1 MVHFGNQLKFHQVPE
16 WAGNYLD
23 YDGLKNIIKE
33 IINYRIATDQKAPL
47 KKEQKEREFNKRHS
61 RRVHGTVV
69 LKEKLLD
76 NINQETIVKTK
87 NHIDIIKEVL
97 VSDTNKDSLI
107 ETENNNTNKNQKQV
121 DNTVSQS
128 EESDGYSEINRK
140 RIEHLNKE
148 AEIRNSRSQTKTQI
162 SPTKKVMQSNEIN
175 MSLEKSGN
183 RLIEELNDESSIA
196 DVEEQLIRVHLDEE
210 LKTISTFTKE
220 LINNINKIDNFY
232 SIISEEISTKLASLN
247 KNYHY
252 MNEKNNKNK
261 GKNAFDVHNDEE
273 KEVEQFEPIKKQKY
287 GADDK
292 DIFNQKEKYDEFGFS
307 TSWKRAYGEL
317 YNKASWL
324 HGFCAINK
332 IALSKIIKKFE
343 KVFIKKLIINEGEQ
357 AKLHIEH
364 VSKIHEEI
372 KTIEEKCRFSV
383 EIEEIASSRVDI
395 IQSYADFFCN
405 GNSEVSKTTLEERL
419 KGGLPKEMKLISF
432 YIGVFIT
439 MVIFGLIL
447 FVIPCKYSINLFII
461 NLATKREGDS
471 KTNLSLWVYFPPF
484 NFILNVILLF
494 FGLAFNLHVFNTF
507 RVNYI
512 YIFEIDPAFRL
523 TPLQLIKVRL
533 LFLIQFKLSL

>member
-16 WAGNYLD
+16 WTGNYLD

-33 IINYRIATDQKAPL
+33 IINYRIATDQKTPV
-47 KKEQKEREFNKRHS
+47 KKEHKERETHRRHS
-61 RRVHGTVV
+61 RRKHGTVV

-76 NINQETIVKTK
+76 NMSQDAIVKTK
-87 NHIDIIKEVL
+87 SRLDSIKDIL
-97 VSDTNKDSLI
+97 VVDPKQSLG
-107 ETENNNTNKNQKQV
+107 ETENNNTDNSNNKNQKQI

-140 RIEHLNKE
+140 RKEHLNKE
-148 AEIRNSRSQTKTQI
+148 AEIRNSRSQTKTNQI
-162 SPTKKVMQSNEIN
+162 SPSKIMMQSNEAVN
-175 MSLEKSGN
+175 TSLEKSGN
-183 RLIEELNDESSIA
+183 RILEELNDESSIMA

-210 LKTISTFTKE
+210 LKTISNFTNE

-232 SIISEEISTKLASLN
+232 KIISEEISTKLAALN

-252 MNEKNNKNK
+252 MNDKNNKNK

-273 KEVEQFEPIKKQKY
+273 KEVEQFEPIKKQKH

-343 KVFIKKLIINEGEQ
+343 KVFIKKLIINEGDQ
-357 AKLHIEH
+357 AKLHIQH
-364 VSKIHEEI
+364 VTKIHEEI
-372 KTIEEKCRFSV
+372 KTVEEKCRFSI

-432 YIGVFIT
+432 YIGVLIT
-439 MVIFGLIL
+439 MVIFGMIL
-447 FVIPCKYSINLFII
+447 FLIPCKN
-461 NLATKREGDS
+461 
-471 KTNLSLWVYFPPF
+471 
-484 NFILNVILLF
+484 
-494 FGLAFNLHVFNTF
+494 
-507 RVNYI
+507 
-512 YIFEIDPAFRL
+512 
-523 TPLQLIKVRL
+523 
-533 LFLIQFKLSL
+533 